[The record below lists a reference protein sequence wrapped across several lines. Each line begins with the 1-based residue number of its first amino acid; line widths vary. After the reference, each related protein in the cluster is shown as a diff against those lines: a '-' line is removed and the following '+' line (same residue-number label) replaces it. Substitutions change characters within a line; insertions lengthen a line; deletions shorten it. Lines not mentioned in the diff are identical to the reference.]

1 MKQTDLYAKKAELLN
16 KTIPEVFGDFSD
28 VAMQPN
34 EFGRLEPVAH
44 LSPNA
49 VTRVVDST
57 DLKITSN
64 YGEVE
69 GKILKK
75 NKTYKHVSS
84 EASDNAI
91 YSVYQAIDT
100 MQEPTAENCFV
111 VQTVEL
117 MEE

>member
-1 MKQTDLYAKKAELLN
+1 M
-16 KTIPEVFGDFSD
+16 
-28 VAMQPN
+28 
-34 EFGRLEPVAH
+34 
-44 LSPNA
+44 A
-49 VTRVVDST
+49 VSRITDST

-69 GKILKK
+69 GKVLKK

-100 MQEPTAENCFV
+100 MQEPTAENCYV
-111 VQTVEL
+111 VSTAEL
-117 MEE
+117 IEG